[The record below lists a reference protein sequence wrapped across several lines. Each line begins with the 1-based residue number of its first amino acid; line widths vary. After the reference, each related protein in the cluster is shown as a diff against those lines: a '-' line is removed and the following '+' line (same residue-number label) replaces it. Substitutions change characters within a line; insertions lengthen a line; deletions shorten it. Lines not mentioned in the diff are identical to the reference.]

1 MQNDNPGAT
10 HANDDIAQL
19 TAEIREAVAHGGD
32 IEKTVRNLT
41 LKAMHANGLDPESL
55 VRIAAAVMEGA
66 HEGAQHELSHAS
78 EQSQAAQTQII
89 QAVAGLDAAFAQLA
103 GASKLALEEAASKAK
118 QFSHSELAKTRA
130 DLESLES
137 LFMDTLKQAAT
148 AAQGLIAETL
158 QDLYQ
163 HAERNGTAVGAQL
176 KDTLAVF
183 AHQMASTGRA
193 QLEAGAQLTQITAD
207 LLHKIA
213 SGVLTGI
220 VDQVKQADKN
230 K

>member
-1 MQNDNPGAT
+1 MQNDNHGAN
-10 HANDDIAQL
+10 HSNDDISQL
-19 TAEIREAVAHGGD
+19 AAEIREAVSHGGD

-41 LKAMHANGLDPESL
+41 LKAMHANGMDPESL
-55 VRIAAAVMEGA
+55 KKIASAVMEGA
-66 HEGAQHELSHAS
+66 HEGAQQKLSHAS
-78 EQSQAAQTQII
+78 EQSQVAQSQII
-89 QAVAGLDAAFAQLA
+89 HAVAGLDTALAQLA

-118 QFSHSELAKTRA
+118 QFSQGELARTRS

-137 LFMDTLKQAAT
+137 LFLDTLKHAAT

-158 QDLYQ
+158 HDLYT

-183 AHQMASTGRA
+183 AHQMSSTSRA
-193 QLEAGAQLTQITAD
+193 QLEAGVQLTQITAD
-207 LLHKIA
+207 LLHKIS

-220 VDQVKQADKN
+220 ADRIKQEEN